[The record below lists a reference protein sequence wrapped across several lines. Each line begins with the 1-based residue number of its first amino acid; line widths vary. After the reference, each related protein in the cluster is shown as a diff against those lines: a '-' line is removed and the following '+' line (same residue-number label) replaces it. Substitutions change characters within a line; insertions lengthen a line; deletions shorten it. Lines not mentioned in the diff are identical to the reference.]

1 MAPRPG
7 PGLLGTLA
15 VSGGKALLAALGF
28 AIAVFLSRY
37 LGPEDYGRYAA
48 AIALVT
54 LFAGLVQHAVD
65 AAMLRLLPSRAGDSL
80 GEARLFN
87 AALALR
93 MAGAL
98 TAVAVLE
105 AGAAALRAAGVAP
118 PVGPG
123 AMALAGM
130 AVAATILFS
139 EVQLFFQAGMR
150 FGIYLLLDVV
160 LNLTRVAAL
169 GILGALAALDLD
181 AALAV
186 YAGSLLAAS
195 VAGFA
200 WGRGAA
206 LARGGAAGLRA
217 GMAGLVH
224 AGARIGLAYALSLVQ
239 ARLDLLLLPMLAG
252 ATAAGVYAAALNLAL
267 VVEFA
272 GSFLLVVFY
281 PRILPLAEA
290 GQLRRVLLIFLAIAA
305 PAAATLGLA
314 GALWAG
320 PLIAMVYGPEFAA
333 AAPVFA
339 VLLPAAACMLVVHP
353 IAAPFLT
360 LRNPRLL
367 VKLEAV
373 ALGLTAAGLLMAI
386 PAFGAMGAA
395 AVTAAARVGV
405 GAFILSWAVRHA

>member
-1 MAPRPG
+1 MAPRTG

-28 AIAVFLSRY
+28 AIAVFLSRH
-37 LGPEDYGRYAA
+37 LGPEAYGRYAA

-65 AAMLRLLPSRAGDSL
+65 AAVLRLLPSRAGDGP

-98 TAVAVLE
+98 AAVALLE
-105 AGAAALRAAGVAP
+105 TGAALLRAAGLVP

-123 AMALAGM
+123 AMALAGA

-139 EVQLFFQAGMR
+139 EVQLFFQAGLR

-160 LNLTRVAAL
+160 LNLARVAAL
-169 GILGALAALDLD
+169 GVLAVLAALDLET
-181 AALAV
+181 ALAV
-186 YAGSLLAAS
+186 YGGSLLLAAM
-195 VAGFA
+195 AGFA
-200 WGRGAA
+200 WGRAAA

-217 GMAGLVH
+217 EVVGLVH
-224 AGARIGLAYALSLVQ
+224 AGARIGLAYALSLIQ

-252 ATAAGVYAAALNLAL
+252 ATAAGIYAAALNLAL

-290 GQLRRVLLIFLAIAA
+290 GQLRRVLLVFLAVAA
-305 PAAATLGLA
+305 PAAAMIGLV
-314 GALWAG
+314 GAIWAG
-320 PLIAMVYGPEFAA
+320 PLIAMVYGAEFAA

-339 VLLPAAACMLVVHP
+339 VLLPAAACMLAVHP

-367 VKLEAV
+367 VRLEAI
-373 ALGLTAAGLLMAI
+373 ALAMTAAGLLVAI
-386 PAFGAMGAA
+386 PGFGAIGAA
-395 AVTAAARVGV
+395 AVTAAARVAVGGV
-405 GAFILSWAVRHA
+405 ILSWALRNA